1 MLKEIQCLTLCSL
14 ISVVQIIINS
24 EVWDMRSFKLLRSV
38 PSLDQTTITFNATG
52 DVIYA
57 TLRRNFDDI
66 MAALNPRR
74 VRHPLFAAFRTMD
87 AVDYSDIATTPV
99 DRCVLD
105 LATEPTDSFIAVV
118 SMDSNEEM
126 DSFARLYEVGRR
138 RPTDDDS
145 DPDDGVE
152 SDEDSDGDDE
162 DDDGD
167 DLRDGDDS
175 DLDLTGNDD
184 DDPSMDDD
192 DDDMDDDADMDFG
205 DTSDDDGSDDGLG
218 GSIMQLLSDGEDG
231 PNRRIFSSDDGSGD
245 DYGDDVFDD
254 ILQGFL

>member
-1 MLKEIQCLTLCSL
+1 
-14 ISVVQIIINS
+14 
-24 EVWDMRSFKLLRSV
+24 MRSFKLLRSV
-38 PSLDQTTITFNATG
+38 QSLDQTTITFNATG

-57 TLRRNFDDI
+57 TLRRNSDDI

-145 DPDDGVE
+145 DPDDGGE
-152 SDEDSDGDDE
+152 TEDEDSEADD

-167 DLRDGDDS
+167 VDDS
-175 DLDLTGNDD
+175 DIDLVSNDD
-184 DDPSMDDD
+184 DGSVDDD
-192 DDDMDDDADMDFG
+192 DDDVDVDFG
-205 DTSDDDGSDDGLG
+205 DTSDEDGSDDVLG
-218 GSIMQLLSDGEDG
+218 GNILELISEGEDG
-231 PNRRIFSSDDGSGD
+231 MTRRTFSSDEGSG
-245 DYGDDVFDD
+245 GDFGDAAFDD
-254 ILQGFL
+254 MLQQLM

>member
-1 MLKEIQCLTLCSL
+1 
-14 ISVVQIIINS
+14 
-24 EVWDMRSFKLLRSV
+24 MRTFKLLRSV

-57 TLRRNFDDI
+57 TLRRNSDDI

-118 SMDSNEEM
+118 SMDSNEQM

-145 DPDDGVE
+145 DPDDA
-152 SDEDSDGDDE
+152 SDEEQSDEEDDDDDDDE
-162 DDDGD
+162 DD
-167 DLRDGDDS
+167 LPVGDDS

-184 DDPSMDDD
+184 DDQSLDDD
-192 DDDMDDDADMDFG
+192 DDDMDDDADFDFG

-218 GSIMQLLSDGEDG
+218 GSIMELLSDGDDG
-231 PNRRIFSSDDGSGD
+231 PTRRTFSSDGSGEE
-245 DYGDDVFDD
+245 YGDDVFDE
-254 ILQGFL
+254 ILHGFL